1 MRMTRK
7 MTFEES
13 LVGHR
18 PRRIQD
24 ANDGKPGS
32 GISARAECDVYHGA
46 GFAMGSLTLLLVVCA
61 GAAGQSAL
69 AQAGNQPSL
78 AALRTACADDA
89 QKLCAG
95 VQPGGGRI
103 VACLKEHKD
112 SLSDQCKQAAGLA
125 ASPNGSSSPPA
136 ASSPATPS
144 PAVSAPRVAAPA
156 SEGKPAPA
164 AKAAAA
170 KADSAGVD
178 EKFAERVIPDT
189 EHEGMRAATIH
200 LPEKWTYESKIEW
213 HYNWI
218 ENPLTYSLHAE
229 NPDNA
234 EAYFQYPLL
243 RAEVVD
249 VAPQYRQ
256 YVKNSTKP
264 GDRLPTGAISAP
276 PMAPMQAMA
285 KFIQM
290 TRPNATNFKWI
301 GQQDL
306 PDLAKALKMDPW
318 PNDHGVAIKI
328 GYDLNGQ
335 PVEEAFFGVYY
346 ISKQGTDAVSVGQIS
361 MAAGALQQTNWGF
374 RALQSMRA
382 PAGTLDKRMSMFC
395 VIAKSIYVNPEWI
408 RLTKAINDKLMADF
422 NQKMKQGWDQLRA
435 ANAIMEQTMRQQAA
449 FQANFDK
456 QEEAFRNSG
465 GVDDSFLR
473 DGGARSA
480 ADHWDDL
487 IRGVDTVNDPST
499 GGTTQLSNLGQYHFT
514 DGFGNYRTSD
524 DPNYTPEKAGE
535 VGSWQLMTAAQ

>member
-1 MRMTRK
+1 MR
-7 MTFEES
+7 S
-13 LVGHR
+13 L
-18 PRRIQD
+18 
-24 ANDGKPGS
+24 
-32 GISARAECDVYHGA
+32 
-46 GFAMGSLTLLLVVCA
+46 MLLVVM
-61 GAAGQSAL
+61 GAASATL
-69 AQAGNQPSL
+69 SAQANNQPSL
-78 AALRTACADDA
+78 AAIRAACADDA
-89 QKLCAG
+89 QRLCTG

-112 SLSDQCKQAAGLA
+112 ALSDRCRQAAGLPANPNTSSAPSAANALPSAGANAAGTA
-125 ASPNGSSSPPA
+125 ASAPATSGSSAATAVSPAMSSHSTAGPSVPHSTASTKATTVPPA
-136 ASSPATPS
+136 KTTST
-144 PAVSAPRVAAPA
+144 
-156 SEGKPAPA
+156 E
-164 AKAAAA
+164 
-170 KADSAGVD
+170 AG
-178 EKFAERVIPDT
+178 EKFTERIITDT
-189 EHEGMRAATIH
+189 DHNGMRVATIH
-200 LPEKWTYESKIEW
+200 LPEKWHFESKLEW
-213 HYNWI
+213 HYDRI
-218 ENPLTYSLHAE
+218 EVPLIFSSHAE

-256 YVKNSTKP
+256 YAKNNTRP
-264 GDRLPTGAISAP
+264 GDRLPTGAIWSAP
-276 PMAPMQAMA
+276 IPPMQALA
-285 KFIQM
+285 KFIQQ
-290 TRPNATNFKWI
+290 TRPNAANFKWI

-346 ISKQGTDAVSVGQIS
+346 ISKQGTDAVSLGQLS
-361 MAAGALQQTNWGF
+361 MAAGSLQQTNWGF
-374 RALQSMRA
+374 RALQSFRA
-382 PAGTLDKRMSMFC
+382 PAGTLDKRMPMFC
-395 VIAKSIYVNPEWI
+395 VIAKSIYINPEWG
-408 RLTKAINDKLMADF
+408 RLSKAINDKMMADF

-435 ANAIMEQTMRQQAA
+435 AQAIMEQTMRQQAA

-465 GVDDSFLR
+465 GVDDSYLR

-535 VGSWQLMTAAQ
+535 VGSWQLMSTAQ

>member
-1 MRMTRK
+1 MN
-7 MTFEES
+7 
-13 LVGHR
+13 V
-18 PRRIQD
+18 RRI
-24 ANDGKPGS
+24 ANGS
-32 GISARAECDVYHGA
+32 
-46 GFAMGSLTLLLVVCA
+46 FLLLSVTISSVSFA
-61 GAAGQSAL
+61 G
-69 AQAGNQPSL
+69 AQAGGQPSL
-78 AALRTACADDA
+78 SALRDACAGDA

-95 VQPGGGRI
+95 VQPGGGRV

-112 SLSDQCKQAAGLA
+112 SLSDRCKQAAGMPVNPGGSSAPAA
-125 ASPNGSSSPPA
+125 ASGLPPTA
-136 ASSPATPS
+136 ANVPASSPAS
-144 PAVSAPRVAAPA
+144 SGSAPKPGATPAAPA
-156 SEGKPAPA
+156 TKSAPA
-164 AKAAAA
+164 AAT
-170 KADSAGVD
+170 SSFAG
-178 EKFAERVIPDT
+178 EKFAERVIADT

-200 LPEKWTYESKIEW
+200 IPEKWSFESKIEW
-213 HYNWI
+213 HYDRI
-218 ENPLTYSLHAE
+218 EVPLIFSSHAE

-243 RAEVVD
+243 RAEIVD
-249 VAPQYRQ
+249 VAPQYKR
-256 YVKNSTKP
+256 YVPNKSKP
-264 GDRLPTGAISAP
+264 GDRLPSGAIWSAP
-276 PMAPMQAMA
+276 MPPMQALA
-285 KFIQM
+285 KFIQQV
-290 TRPNATNFKWI
+290 RPNATNLKWI

-318 PNDHGVAIKI
+318 PGDHGVAIKI

-335 PVEEAFFGVYY
+335 PVEEAFFGDYY
-346 ISKQGTDAVSVGQIS
+346 ISKQGTDAVSVGELS
-361 MAAGALQQTNWGF
+361 MGAGALQQTNWGL

-382 PAGTLDKRMSMFC
+382 PAGTLEKRMPMFC
-395 VIAKSIYVNPEWI
+395 VIAKSMYVNPEWV
-408 RLTKAINDKLMADF
+408 RLTKAINDKMMADF

-435 ANAIMEQTMRQQAA
+435 AQAIMEQTMKQQAA

-473 DGGARSA
+473 DGGKRSS

-535 VGSWQLMTAAQ
+535 VGSWQVMTAAQ

>member
-1 MRMTRK
+1 MN
-7 MTFEES
+7 
-13 LVGHR
+13 VQ
-18 PRRIQD
+18 RI
-24 ANDGKPGS
+24 A
-32 GISARAECDVYHGA
+32 SAC
-46 GFAMGSLTLLLVVCA
+46 SPLLVLAISTVFFA
-61 GAAGQSAL
+61 APGAA
-69 AQAGNQPSL
+69 AQAGGQPSL
-78 AALRTACADDA
+78 DAIRAACADDA

-112 SLSDQCKQAAGLA
+112 SLSLRCKQAAGMTANPGGGPA
-125 ASPNGSSSPPA
+125 ASPTA
-136 ASSPATPS
+136 ASPS
-144 PAVSAPRVAAPA
+144 PVATGADAPA
-156 SEGKPAPA
+156 P
-164 AKAAAA
+164 KAAAA
-170 KADSAGVD
+170 NATPVKTPAPTNTPAAPE
-178 EKFAERVIPDT
+178 EKFAERVIMDT
-189 EHEGMRAATIH
+189 EHQGMRAATIH
-200 LPEKWTYESKIEW
+200 IPEKWSFESKIEW
-213 HYNWI
+213 HYDRI
-218 ENPLTYSLHAE
+218 EVPLIFSSHAE

-243 RAEVVD
+243 RAEIVD

-256 YVKNSTKP
+256 YVPNKNKP
-264 GDRLPTGAISAP
+264 GDRLPTGAIWSAP
-276 PMAPMQAMA
+276 IPPMQALA
-285 KFIQM
+285 KFIQQ
-290 TRPNATNFKWI
+290 TRPNAANLKWI

-306 PDLAKALKMDPW
+306 PDLAKALKMDAW
-318 PNDHGVAIKI
+318 PGDHGVAIKI

-335 PVEEAFFGVYY
+335 AVEEAFFGVYY
-346 ISKQGTDAVSVGQIS
+346 ISKQGTDAVSLGQLS

-382 PAGTLDKRMSMFC
+382 PAGTLDKRMATFC
-395 VIAKSIYVNPEWI
+395 VIAKSIYVNPEWA
-408 RLTKAINDKLMADF
+408 RLTKAINDKMMADY

-435 ANAIMEQTMRQQAA
+435 AQAIMEQTMKQQAA

-473 DGGARSA
+473 DGGKRSA